1 MCAIFICILLLTFLL
16 LIAKLPCQMPSPSFP
31 LSLSL
36 LTTHSKINSNVN
48 RRCWNWSWVKW
59 WGAVRGAG
67 RGVQKQIAGHLVKCC
82 NSNEYLCYESRL
94 IFHLAFWLIE
104 IALTIYMPMRVCV
117 CVCGRKINTNL
128 IAHMAERQN
137 VNNIFRHKLKL
148 PKCCDKR
155 IKYHSNNNNT
165 QSWICH

>member
-16 LIAKLPCQMPSPSFP
+16 LIAKLPCQMPSPSFSLSSSP
-31 LSLSL
+31 SLSL

-48 RRCWNWSWVKW
+48 RRCWNWSWVEW
-59 WGAVRGAG
+59 WGAVRGVG

-117 CVCGRKINTNL
+117 CVLVAAKLIRTWLHIWQRDKMLIIFLVTNWNC
-128 IAHMAERQN
+128 QN
-137 VNNIFRHKLKL
+137 VVI
-148 PKCCDKR
+148 
-155 IKYHSNNNNT
+155 SA
-165 QSWICH
+165 